1 LSLHAAYWWQQFG
14 SQCHELQKFAV
25 RILSQ
30 TCSASGCERNW
41 SVFERIHTKKRN
53 RLEQKRLNDM
63 VFVQYN
69 LRLRRNQLMNKTPES
84 SNIFLDDVDP
94 SSDWVVE
101 TQPAAFDHEDLS
113 WMDLDPEPHQEN
125 VCTDAA
131 PVSLPS
137 GPGESSQ
144 AQNPPVQSTH
154 VENVDDDSE
163 SDSDSE
169 SSESS
174 FQYADSDY

>member
-1 LSLHAAYWWQQFG
+1 
-14 SQCHELQKFAV
+14 LQKFAV
-25 RILSQ
+25 RILNQ

-53 RLEQKRLNDM
+53 RLEQKWLNDM

-69 LRLRRNQLMNKTPES
+69 LRLRHNQLMNKTREF

-94 SSDWVVE
+94 SSDWIVE

-113 WMDLDPEPHQEN
+113 WMDLDPEPHQQN

-137 GPGESSQ
+137 KPGESSQ
-144 AQNPPVQSTH
+144 AQNPPIQSTH
-154 VENVDDDSE
+154 VENVNEDSK
-163 SDSDSE
+163 SDSE

>member
-1 LSLHAAYWWQQFG
+1 
-14 SQCHELQKFAV
+14 
-25 RILSQ
+25 
-30 TCSASGCERNW
+30 
-41 SVFERIHTKKRN
+41 
-53 RLEQKRLNDM
+53 
-63 VFVQYN
+63 
-69 LRLRRNQLMNKTPES
+69 MNKTPES
-84 SNIFLDDVDP
+84 SNIFLDDIDP

-101 TQPAAFDHEDLS
+101 TQPTTFDHEDLS

-154 VENVDDDSE
+154 VENVDDESE
-163 SDSDSE
+163 SYSKSDSE